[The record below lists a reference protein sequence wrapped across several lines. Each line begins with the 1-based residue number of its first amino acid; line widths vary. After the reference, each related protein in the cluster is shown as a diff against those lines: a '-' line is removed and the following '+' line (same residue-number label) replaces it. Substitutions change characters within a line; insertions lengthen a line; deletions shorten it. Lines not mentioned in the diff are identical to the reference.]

1 MPQRITPTATD
12 WDKYYQSVPVTAKLT
27 RKYTTSVLLHV
38 IRKYAVPAAGGSPLH
53 IVEIGGAN
61 SCFLDN
67 ILNAVKCRSYDVIDT
82 NQHGLSLLQQRAATE
97 NVIHL
102 HRESVLTL
110 QPDPAADLVFSVGLV
125 EHFDPPA
132 TRRAILAHFDILRPG
147 GIAVITFPTPT
158 PLYKLARKA
167 IESAGMWKFHD
178 ERPLES
184 PEVRAAIG
192 ERAEVLFEKTLWPLI
207 LTQHLIVAQKVSL
220 QP

>member
-1 MPQRITPTATD
+1 LPQRITPTATD
-12 WDKYYQSVPVTAKLT
+12 WDNYYQSVPVTAKLT
-27 RKYTTSVLLHV
+27 RQYTNSVLLHV
-38 IRKYAVPAAGGSPLH
+38 IRKYAVPAAAGSPLH

-67 ILNAVKCRSYDVIDT
+67 ILNAVPCRSYDVIDT
-82 NQHGLSLLQQRAATE
+82 NQRGLSLLQQRATAQ

-102 HRESVLTL
+102 HRESVLAL
-110 QPDPAADLVFSVGLV
+110 QPDPSADLVFSVGLV

-132 TRRAILAHFDILRPG
+132 TRRAILAHFDILRSG

-158 PLYKLARKA
+158 PLYNLARKA
-167 IESAGMWKFHD
+167 IETAGMWKFHD
-178 ERPLES
+178 ERPLE
-184 PEVRAAIG
+184 PAEVRAAIE

-207 LTQHLIVAQKVSL
+207 LTQHLMVAQKPSL